1 MSIVTIFLNHEHR
14 EALIKRRQG
23 FFTLRLT
30 NAEFFLHPTNSR
42 IRAIELILKNE
53 STKFTAFSNLL
64 PGSNKFNCFDLLE
77 TAKSI
82 PALKTENFQILS
94 CSLQKLAKNEPFEVK
109 LTFDIRSVQAY

>member
-23 FFTLRLT
+23 FFTVRLT
-30 NAEFFLHPTNSR
+30 SAEIFLRSKNSR
-42 IRAIELILKNE
+42 IRAIEMILKNE

-64 PGSNKFNCFDLLE
+64 PRSNKFNCFDLLE
-77 TAKSI
+77 TAKSF

>member
-1 MSIVTIFLNHEHR
+1 MSIVRIFLNHEHR

-23 FFTLRLT
+23 FFTVRLT

-42 IRAIELILKNE
+42 IRAIEMILKNE

-82 PALKTENFQILS
+82 PALKGEYFYTLK
-94 CSLQKLAKNEPFEVK
+94 CTLQKLASDEPVEVN
-109 LTFDIRSVQAY
+109 LTFEIK

>member
-1 MSIVTIFLNHEHR
+1 MSIKKIFLNQEQR
-14 EALIKRRQG
+14 VALIKRSQG
-23 FFTLRLT
+23 FVTVRLT
-30 NAEFFLHPTNSR
+30 RAEIFLSPKNSE

-94 CSLQKLAKNEPFEVK
+94 CSFQKLEKNEPFEVK
-109 LTFDIRSVQAY
+109 LTFDIR

>member
-1 MSIVTIFLNHEHR
+1 MSIVRIFLNHEHR

-23 FFTLRLT
+23 FFTVRLT
-30 NAEFFLHPTNSR
+30 NAEIFLHPTNSR
-42 IRAIELILKNE
+42 IRAIEMILKNE

-82 PALKTENFQILS
+82 PALKGEYFYTLK
-94 CSLQKLAKNEPFEVK
+94 CTLQKMASDEPVEAN
-109 LTFDIRSVQAY
+109 LTFEIK